1 MFIVSRFSKYSGSSR
16 TYHGGSVEGMTK
28 NFEQAKEM
36 LIKLQILASIR
47 REEDRKKEED
57 NDDGTSKEIWSDRF
71 VISHAVEDAGFTSYG
86 TSYKEVMTE

>member
-1 MFIVSRFSKYSGSSR
+1 MFIVTRFSKYSGSSR

-47 REEDRKKEED
+47 RKKEREEEDKD
-57 NDDGTSKEIWSDRF
+57 TDTSKEIWSDRF
-71 VISHAVEDAGFTSYG
+71 VISHAVEDVGFTSYS
-86 TSYKEVMTE
+86 TSYKDVMKD